1 MPAYYQ
7 YRSHLIKIL
16 KDMDTPN
23 ETIEKLKISDSALED
38 KLQFYGIHPV
48 HKDTSEANAEI
59 ESKKKRRML
68 LT

>member
-1 MPAYYQ
+1 
-7 YRSHLIKIL
+7 
-16 KDMDTPN
+16 MDTPN